1 MMRSS
6 KLAIFRRLFALGDP
20 RWGQSGSQA
29 GANASGKDAPGASA
43 PQGAGAEN
51 SGDKPPAESSPTP
64 TDPPPST
71 PSNPGATPG
80 QGQQGA
86 SGGSGGNRGSNEP
99 PDLDEV
105 WKDFNRRLSG
115 MFGGKG
121 GKGGGNRSGG
131 GFGGNGGGG
140 NGGGRRGG
148 SGSGGGFKAPN
159 VKTGPAVGFVALG
172 GVLLWLA
179 TGFYIVQEGQSSLV
193 LRFGEYRTTAPA
205 GFQWR
210 LPYPFESH
218 EIVNLAQIRQ
228 VTVGVRGGGQA
239 MRGRDSLMLTKDENM
254 VDVQFAVQYRISD
267 PKEYLFNNV
276 APDDI
281 VMQAAETAMREIVGR
296 SLSDTVLYENKEGIA
311 REALAQIQAIADR
324 YASGLAIVDVTIQ
337 NAQPPEE
344 VQAAFSDAIKAGQDA
359 ERQKNEGQAY
369 ANDVIPRARGS
380 AERLIQEAEG
390 YKERVIATAQG
401 DADRFRKIVVE
412 YVKAPAV
419 TRERMYL
426 ETMQQVFSN
435 VSKVLVDSKSNS
447 NLLYLP
453 LDKLI
458 QQTASTGAPSTGS
471 ASMAPNVPSG
481 SAASNTSG
489 NTVANPAPT
498 ESVPASPP
506 AAPSLRDR
514 IREAR

>member
-1 MMRSS
+1 
-6 KLAIFRRLFALGDP
+6 
-20 RWGQSGSQA
+20 
-29 GANASGKDAPGASA
+29 
-43 PQGAGAEN
+43 
-51 SGDKPPAESSPTP
+51 
-64 TDPPPST
+64 
-71 PSNPGATPG
+71 
-80 QGQQGA
+80 
-86 SGGSGGNRGSNEP
+86 
-99 PDLDEV
+99 
-105 WKDFNRRLSG
+105 
-115 MFGGKG
+115 
-121 GKGGGNRSGG
+121 
-131 GFGGNGGGG
+131 
-140 NGGGRRGG
+140 
-148 SGSGGGFKAPN
+148 
-159 VKTGPAVGFVALG
+159 
-172 GVLLWLA
+172 
-179 TGFYIVQEGQSSLV
+179 
-193 LRFGEYRTTAPA
+193 
-205 GFQWR
+205 
-210 LPYPFESH
+210 
-218 EIVNLAQIRQ
+218 
-228 VTVGVRGGGQA
+228 
-239 MRGRDSLMLTKDENM
+239 
-254 VDVQFAVQYRISD
+254 
-267 PKEYLFNNV
+267 
-276 APDDI
+276 
-281 VMQAAETAMREIVGR
+281 
-296 SLSDTVLYENKEGIA
+296 LYENKEGIA

-359 ERQKNEGQAY
+359 ERLKNEGQAY

-412 YVKAPAV
+412 YIKAPAV

-435 VSKVLVDSKSNS
+435 VSKVLVDSKTNS

-458 QQTASTGAPSTGS
+458 QQTAATGS
-471 ASMAPNVPSG
+471 SGMAPNAPSG

-498 ESVPASPP
+498 ESVPATPP